1 MARKKPRQP
10 EPRVDELRE
19 ANGETRTAEV
29 STIAWM
35 LAVMCGAGCEL
46 LALVVQF
53 FVAQHPGET
62 NLLALRSVLLFASL
76 VTGTLSLVLGV
87 VVRKL
92 RRELPPTPI
101 TVFALL
107 VGVEPF
113 LFLLALW
120 LRG

>member
-1 MARKKPRQP
+1 MARKKRRQP
-10 EPRVDELRE
+10 PRPADEIREP
-19 ANGETRTAEV
+19 NGESRTAEV
-29 STIAWM
+29 STVAWM
-35 LAVMCGAGCEL
+35 LAAMSVAGCDV
-46 LALVVQF
+46 LALIVQL
-53 FVAQHPGET
+53 VIARQPGLT
-62 NLLALRSVLLFASL
+62 NLVALRSVLLFASL
-76 VTGTLSLVLGV
+76 VIGAISLVLGV
-87 VVRKL
+87 VVRRL